1 MLGFNES
8 FAADS
13 QNLRANM
20 GTLHEILLGK
30 ELNGGKHMPGLRDN
44 MGTLPK
50 QKHDE
55 IKKSLRPDQYRE
67 ALSRAKA
74 HADHIKDYFRKNHGL
89 EDKHIH
95 NVHWV
100 AQPGTSYQVT
110 GVDSGMSE
118 DPSDLVITAKN
129 GNKKQF
135 HTLSVKS
142 SQKRDSNVLANSGA
156 AALHGVDNDSIV
168 GFRNKLG
175 KIVPNIGTSSYER
188 RQKLAKA
195 GPKAQ
200 EAVTGTVRKYLEGTA
215 KNTVK
220 HLNTLDQKGMESY
233 LRKHVLSAQKTP
245 VQEKGMGTHHRT
257 TIYGGDGNYE
267 FETHD
272 PSTDYDHIIKDRK
285 NITVHHD
292 GVGMEF
298 RHKGEVFAKNSVRL
312 ANHEDPFSSLQTY
325 SKLRGALWKEH
336 SDKAKQSRGSIF
348 GKNFHSEHELE

>member
-30 ELNGGKHMPGLRDN
+30 ELNNGKHMPGLRDS
-44 MGTLPK
+44 GGATPK

-55 IKKSLRPDQYRE
+55 IKKSLRPDQYQE
-67 ALSRAKA
+67 ALGRAKA
-74 HADHIKDYFRKNHGL
+74 HADHIKDFFRKNHGL

-95 NVHWV
+95 EVHWV

-110 GVDSGMSE
+110 GVDAGQAE

-129 GNKKQF
+129 GGKTQF

-142 SQKRDSNVLANSGA
+142 SQKRDSNVLANSGQV
-156 AALHGVDNDSIV
+156 ALHGVDNDSV
-168 GFRNKLG
+168 VSFRKKVEKL
-175 KIVPNIGTSSYER
+175 VPNIGTSAMER

-195 GPKAQ
+195 GPQAKEQ
-200 EAVTGTVRKYLEGTA
+200 VQNTVRKYLEGTA

-245 VQEKGMGTHHRT
+245 VQLKGMGTHHRT
-257 TIYGGDGNYE
+257 TIYGGNGEYE

-272 PSTDYDHIIKDRK
+272 PSTDYDKILKDRK

-312 ANHEDPFSSLQTY
+312 ANHEDPYSSLQTY
-325 SKLRGALWKEH
+325 SKLRGALWREH
-336 SDKAKQSRGSIF
+336 SEKAKQSRGTMF
-348 GKNFHSEHELE
+348 GLPYHSEMELE